1 MLLAGWLGIV
11 PPCRCLLW
19 GQSSQCH
26 STSGLVGVLLC
37 VDGWTGGV
45 GWRWQCP
52 KHTPSPSH
60 PPLKNRKRK
69 KEKKEKCHWKITVT
83 PLSPWR
89 CPAGSTGAGL
99 AGAEWLKGKVGGG
112 WTPLPFLFSLS
123 LSLSYPPSSS
133 QTPCFPWWL
142 AHPVVNAKRPNLQL
156 WGGGCRETDPQRV
169 TIHNLGWEQTDTHKH
184 KVLFIVL
191 FLLWNDQQRYTSQ
204 CCSTL
209 SQRLLLCC
217 ITNAFKLNYLT
228 LHLLLSK
235 LCFWLRVTAIRFK
248 NNFSL
253 LH

>member
-1 MLLAGWLGIV
+1 MSLEDY
-11 PPCRCLLW
+11 
-19 GQSSQCH
+19 CH
-26 STSGLVGVLLC
+26 TAV
-37 VDGWTGGV
+37 
-45 GWRWQCP
+45 
-52 KHTPSPSH
+52 
-60 PPLKNRKRK
+60 
-69 KEKKEKCHWKITVT
+69 TVT
-83 PLSPWR
+83 VPR
-89 CPAGSTGAGL
+89 GQYGGRI
-99 AGAEWLKGKVGGG
+99 GGGRMVEREGGG
-112 WTPLPFLFSLS
+112 WLNSTPLPF